1 MTTTKR
7 MLMVRITKARDDQIA
22 IIESCNIMSHLCQG
36 GVNVTI
42 WLPTFFPLVYEII
55 YGIS

>member
-1 MTTTKR
+1 MMMKR
-7 MLMVRITKARDDQIA
+7 TMMVRIMKAWHDQIA

-42 WLPTFFPLVYEII
+42 WLPIFFPHL
-55 YGIS
+55 